1 MMKSILVKGM
11 AVVALG
17 LMVVSCAEED
27 SYSDADSLKRA
38 ENVLGFK
45 IAPGQDWKTTATA
58 TARVSVNLNYDET
71 YTVKVYANN
80 PLVDDVAYVLAQ
92 GTVVSGETFVKEFDY
107 AAASQSLFV
116 AVTDSKGFTSYKL
129 TPIENGVLTAT
140 FGTAPTPAA
149 ARGMR
154 RSQTAPV
161 CPDLTVDY
169 DAAWLANYLTT
180 AKEPDNVN
188 INDNYDNK
196 TWVEGKASEK
206 VYTPATIVTE
216 PVDPNFGWADDPV
229 GMIMYNWGS
238 PSAEDVAFYNT
249 VLKAYIDAYNKA
261 PISWTQQND
270 PKAYVESKNKKIDAY
285 YAIKKVL
292 ANNNRSHWMNVYQEP
307 VYGVISGGEEYWT
320 EATEGHW
327 QADETYVVN
336 FKIIGTWNG
345 SIPVV
350 ATEGYSTITWNDT
363 KKINELSNPNGNART
378 VVVTGTW
385 NISNEQRVGGGA
397 KIIVADG
404 GKINISS
411 GGQLNFVNQAQ
422 LVVLRGGE
430 ISGEGT
436 VQVTNG
442 NEDGSGSYNAG
453 TINVHKF
460 NNNFGKFFN
469 YGTFKAEVYAAG
481 AAESNFY
488 NHGLV
493 VIDGT
498 KETGND
504 GAYYVSSNARVFNN
518 CQFYVKQ
525 DARLRNYEGVGG
537 SALIVGG
544 ELMLSSSADGTSDPT
559 YVGLAS
565 GALVKCGTLY
575 NNGTSWTG
583 PERGYAALEITDKI
597 TYLNWEQDAPENGGY
612 FENNIYVAAGTWNSV
627 PLGNG
632 YQQTDPSD
640 EANYKVSVADY
651 KFFAII
657 ANCRGNNGVTKVQA
671 SASGE
676 EIIPASDDFELGVKG
691 CTPGFKG
698 VPPTEI
704 VEEAQI
710 FSYAF
715 EDSYH
720 ADYDMND
727 VVVKVSEVLGTDS
740 VELTL
745 CCTGAS
751 YNLYLF
757 LREDGVDKKLFN
769 GMEVHRILGGTAG
782 KFINTGNA
790 QLRADNPGKFE
801 IRPTQS
807 YRIKRPSGTLGQLD
821 IWLKSPEGEI
831 HVAKAGQDPHG
842 VVIPFDWQWP
852 KEFKSVKLAY
862 SGFSDFAQSV
872 DPASTWYNTAVSGEV
887 ITAADLTE

>member
-1 MMKSILVKGM
+1 M

-45 IAPGQDWKTTATA
+45 IAPGQDWKTTAAA

-188 INDNYDNK
+188 INDNYDNSSGGSNPSIYNPIGDASTVIYGGTIEDK
-196 TWVEGKASEK
+196 TLEAFILKWIRPYFSALWWGGSWSDIEGATDQTSAGKILVSEIAKAGYSFSDLINGN
-206 VYTPATIVTE
+206 P
-216 PVDPNFGWADDPV
+216 
-229 GMIMYNWGS
+229 GS
-238 PSAEDVAFYNT
+238 PGSDESY
-249 VLKAYIDAYNKA
+249 VL
-261 PISWTQQND
+261 
-270 PKAYVESKNKKIDAY
+270 
-285 YAIKKVL
+285 
-292 ANNNRSHWMNVYQEP
+292 
-307 VYGVISGGEEYWT
+307 
-320 EATEGHW
+320 
-327 QADETYVVN
+327 N
-336 FKIIGTWNG
+336 FKITNNYSG

-350 ATEGYSTITWNDT
+350 ASEGYSTITWNDT
-363 KKINELSNPNGNART
+363 KKINELSNPNGSART

-397 KIIVADG
+397 RIIVADG

-583 PERGYAALEITDKI
+583 PTRGYAALEITDKI
-597 TYLNWEQDAPENGGY
+597 TYLNWQQDAPENGGY

-769 GMEVHRILGGTAG
+769 GMEVHRVLGGTAG

>member
-1 MMKSILVKGM
+1 M

-17 LMVVSCAEED
+17 LMVVSCSEED

-45 IAPGQDWKTTATA
+45 IAPGQDWKTTAAA

-169 DAAWLANYLTT
+169 DAAWVSSYLTT
-180 AKEPDNVN
+180 A
-188 INDNYDNK
+188 
-196 TWVEGKASEK
+196 
-206 VYTPATIVTE
+206 TE
-216 PVDPNFGWADDPV
+216 PSAANISNNDSGKTLSMSVTPVVPGFNLGNYPSWCQYNQSLVTKDD
-229 GMIMYNWGS
+229 IDFYTTTFS
-238 PSAEDVAFYNT
+238 PMLQE
-249 VLKAYIDAYNKA
+249 
-261 PISWTQQND
+261 
-270 PKAYVESKNKKIDAY
+270 Y
-285 YAIKKVL
+285 YAMPQEYNSYNNEAQYISVNNAKIQKFIDLCDAITASGRTLSDWLGIYTQPVL
-292 ANNNRSHWMNVYQEP
+292 
-307 VYGVISGGEEYWT
+307 GVLSTGDYIT
-320 EATEGHW
+320 
-327 QADETYVVN
+327 N

-350 ATEGYSTITWNDT
+350 ASEGYTTITWNDT
-363 KKINELSNPNGNART
+363 KKINELSNPNGSART

-397 KIIVADG
+397 RIIVADG

-498 KETGND
+498 KETGDN

-657 ANCRGNNGVTKVQA
+657 ANCRGNNGVTKVQV

-887 ITAADLTE
+887 ITVADLTE